1 MGDDVFLSYLPE
13 FRAKSE
19 SAGNPLTRSF
29 RVRSLRDF
37 VGDLPDE
44 LLLCPVLALRVYL
57 ERASSIS
64 PRPRSLFV
72 SPRAPSR
79 PLSKNALSFFP
90 CSVILQPLPPTSSL
104 PPSFSQSSSVRA
116 HSIRGMVTSA
126 AFSRNAS
133 LPFLKLKLG
142 VPLLSTSFYLCDV
155 QFSSVNGFS
164 LGLVVAAG
172 TVL

>member
-1 MGDDVFLSYLPE
+1 M
-13 FRAKSE
+13 
-19 SAGNPLTRSF
+19 
-29 RVRSLRDF
+29 RDF

-90 CSVILQPLPPTSSL
+90 CSVILQPLPPSTSSL
-104 PPSFSQSSSVRA
+104 PPSSSQSSSVRA

-155 QFSSVNGFS
+155 QFSSVNGLS
-164 LGLVVAAG
+164 LGLVVAAD